1 MEGKVI
7 KRYSALQACPYSEGA
22 GCVFTAI
29 RLGFAQCGLLSSRR
43 LIMRGILTKIF
54 ITLLLFV
61 AIIHSS
67 AWAGSEQVTII
78 YSNNINGQID
88 PVG

>member
-1 MEGKVI
+1 
-7 KRYSALQACPYSEGA
+7 
-22 GCVFTAI
+22 
-29 RLGFAQCGLLSSRR
+29 
-43 LIMRGILTKIF
+43 MRGILTKMF

-61 AIIHSS
+61 AIIYSS